1 MASTVH
7 PRHVAPPKDVVRG
20 IFEDLDIKP
29 GDSNVV
35 EAVLQLIKWKVMIP
49 LVTPMARCTRERN
62 TPQVTCFFEVLV
74 LKCSLMF

>member
-7 PRHVAPPKDVVRG
+7 PRTLRLEPKDVVRG

-62 TPQVTCFFEVLV
+62 TPQVTCFV

>member
-49 LVTPMARCTRERN
+49 LG
-62 TPQVTCFFEVLV
+62 PQWLDAHVKDEVLV